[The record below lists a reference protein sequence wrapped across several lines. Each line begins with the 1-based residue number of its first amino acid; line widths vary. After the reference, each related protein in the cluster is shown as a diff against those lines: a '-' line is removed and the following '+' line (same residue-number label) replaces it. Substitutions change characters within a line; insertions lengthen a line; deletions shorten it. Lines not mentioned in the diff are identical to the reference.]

1 MLRGVERL
9 QLRLVLAVWAG
20 KLAMWLSRILG
31 RGSGSSL
38 PGVVALRIYPG
49 VLAQLAGQIR
59 EGIILVT
66 GTNGKTTTSNM
77 LADILAAEGAQV
89 VDNRKGANLITG
101 VTASLVRCASLSG
114 RLTKDWAVL
123 EVDEAAFPG
132 VYRQVNPQIVVVTN
146 FFRDQLDRY
155 GELDTTVRLVR
166 ESIAGQKGV
175 QLVLNADDPLVA
187 GFTRVAAMVPVF
199 YGLGPHR
206 DTGVAST
213 GAREARFCPQCGDEL
228 NYYYYHY
235 SQLGDYIC
243 HRCGFARPLP
253 DLEVVDATDDL
264 DATGGTVVYRGV
276 STNLILPTGGLHN
289 LYNAM
294 AALTAAAVTGVS
306 LMAGVEH
313 LKGYSVATGRMER
326 FVHRGRPVLL
336 NLVKNP
342 AGFNRGLAMMAKAT
356 GRRDVLIA
364 INDND
369 ADGRDVSWLWDVDFE
384 MLRNEHSVYNCF
396 ICAGQRGGDMAVRL
410 KYAGVPMEKILIEGD
425 LEQAVERSLGG
436 EGERVFMLATYTA
449 LWPVEKYLHKR
460 AEREMPRG
468 HDLPSVS

>member
-1 MLRGVERL
+1 M

-38 PGVVALRIYPG
+38 PGMVALRIYPG
-49 VLAQLAGQIR
+49 VLAQLTNQIR

-77 LADILAAEGAQV
+77 LADILAGEGARV

-101 VTASLVRCASLSG
+101 VTASLVRSASLTG

-132 VYRQVNPQIVVVTN
+132 VYHQVVPQIVVVTN

-155 GELDTTVRLVR
+155 GELDTTVCLVK
-166 ESIAGQKGV
+166 ESIAGQTGV

-187 GFTRVAAMVPVF
+187 GFAKVAKLVPVF

-206 DTGVAST
+206 NTGVAAT
-213 GAREARFCPQCGDEL
+213 GAKEARFCPQCGDEL
-228 NYYYYHY
+228 SYRYYHY
-235 SQLGDYIC
+235 SQLGDYTC
-243 HRCGFARPLP
+243 PHCDFARPLP
-253 DLEVVDATDDL
+253 DLEVVNANDDL
-264 DATGGTVVYRGV
+264 DTTGGTVVYQGV
-276 STNLILPTGGLHN
+276 RTELVLPTGGLHN

-306 LMAGVEH
+306 PTAGVEYMRE
-313 LKGYSVATGRMER
+313 YSVATGRMER

-342 AGFNRGLAMMAKAT
+342 AGFNQGLVMMAKAT

-384 MLRNEHSVYNCF
+384 MLGNEHAAYNYF
-396 ICAGQRGGDMAVRL
+396 LCAGQRGGDMAVRL
-410 KYAGVPMEKILIEGD
+410 KYAGVPMEKILVEGD
-425 LEQAVERSLGG
+425 LEQAVELALNGG
-436 EGERVFMLATYTA
+436 GDRVFLLATYTA

-460 AEREMPRG
+460 AEREMAGG
-468 HDLPSVS
+468 HNLPSVS

>member
-1 MLRGVERL
+1 MR
-9 QLRLVLAVWAG
+9 LRLVLAVWAG

-38 PGVVALRIYPG
+38 PGVVALRVYPG
-49 VLAQLAGQIR
+49 VLAQLADQIR

-77 LADILAAEGAQV
+77 LADIMAGEGARV

-101 VTASLVRCASLSG
+101 VTASLVRSASLSG

-132 VYRQVNPQIVVVTN
+132 VYGQVNPQIVVVTN

-166 ESIAGQKGV
+166 EAVAGQKGV

-187 GFTRVAAMVPVF
+187 GFARVAKMVPVY

-206 DTGVAST
+206 DTAAAVT
-213 GAREARFCPQCGDEL
+213 GAKEARFCPQCGDEL
-228 NYYYYHY
+228 SYRYYHY
-235 SQLGDYIC
+235 SQLGDYTC
-243 HRCGFARPLP
+243 NHCGFARPLP
-253 DLEVVDATDDL
+253 HLEVVDAFDHL
-264 DATGGTVVYRGV
+264 DTTGGTVVYQGV
-276 STNLILPTGGLHN
+276 KTKMVLPTGGLHN

-306 LMAGVEH
+306 PTEGVEH
-313 LKGYSVATGRMER
+313 LREYSVATGRMER

-356 GRRDVLIA
+356 GGRDVLIA

-384 MLRNEHSVYNCF
+384 ILGQEHAAYNYF

-410 KYAGVPMEKILIEGD
+410 KYAGVPVEKIQLEGD
-425 LEQAVERSLGG
+425 LEQAVELALAGG
-436 EGERVFMLATYTA
+436 GERVFLLATYTA

-460 AEREMPRG
+460 AEREMAG
-468 HDLPSVS
+468 GQNLPSVS